1 MKRPNLW
8 PILLLL
14 LSVISVASTH
24 RTAVSTND
32 SIHLSVRERLI
43 FRPAVHDS
51 RFTDFP
57 HYIAGS
63 RCEDTQPPQALTT
76 PNPPLVAA
84 AADEPVTI
92 SLIVG
97 TDGNV
102 HSPLILQGGDER
114 QEQAVL
120 NVVRHW
126 RYRPATCNG
135 VPTEAEAR
143 IEFWRR

>member
-1 MKRPNLW
+1 MNTRKLW

-14 LSVISVASTH
+14 LCAICVASTH
-24 RTAVSTND
+24 RTPVTANGSEK
-32 SIHLSVRERLI
+32 LSVRERLI

-51 RFTDFP
+51 RFTDVP
-57 HYIAGS
+57 HFLARS
-63 RCEDTQPPQALTT
+63 HCEDTQPPQALTT
-76 PNPPLVAA
+76 PNPLLLAA
-84 AADEPVTI
+84 DGDEPVTV

-135 VPTEAEAR
+135 VPTEAEAK
-143 IEFWRR
+143 IEFWHR